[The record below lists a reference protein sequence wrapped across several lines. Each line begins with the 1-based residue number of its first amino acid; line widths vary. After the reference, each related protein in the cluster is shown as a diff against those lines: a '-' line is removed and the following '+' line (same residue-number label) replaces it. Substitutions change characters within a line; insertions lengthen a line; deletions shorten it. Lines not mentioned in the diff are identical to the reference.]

1 MTINDTAFANLPGAL
16 ELAAFEQLTGEQLF
30 RPVGA
35 LPAWP
40 HLPGGE
46 RADLAD
52 HYPMLEMFFAELE
65 HAWQGT
71 SDLWTEQDHD
81 GAEQYLQAVATEL
94 EGRRFLVIKSLPQ
107 ALFTYQQ
114 LAHDFQLEKEKVE
127 RLSRELDVKR
137 REAERATQA
146 KSEFLARMSHE
157 IRTPLNSVIGMADV
171 LAATDL
177 NAEQRRCVEV
187 SQRNGLGLLNLIND
201 ILDLAKVESGKTEL
215 EATNLDLRDVIARAL
230 EVVEVRA
237 SAKGLSL
244 RQMVGPDLP
253 LQLIGDPNR
262 LRQVLINLL
271 GNSIKFTEKGSL
283 EVRVE
288 QDPDD
293 PSPGHLR
300 FAVTDTGIGIPVDK
314 LSSVFESFSQADT
327 STTRK
332 YGGTGLGLTISKDLV
347 ALMHGRIWVES
358 TVGVGSTFY
367 FTARLGIQTAS
378 AENPNPIQAQPGPDG
393 PLHARSTAGMHILL
407 ADDSE
412 DNRFLIRAFLKN
424 SQCDIDIAVNGEEAV
439 DLFRRNPYH
448 VVLMDVEMPL
458 MDGYMATRAI
468 REFEAAESRSATP
481 VLALTAHAF
490 ADMSERGM
498 EAGFTEILTKPIRIS
513 TLLNAMGRFAPQTD
527 SIKIQVEEG
536 MEDVVPGYLKKR
548 RAEVPVYRA
557 ALAAGDLTAIRNMG
571 HRMKGTGGGYG
582 FQALTDLGSAF
593 EKAALAGDREEIARS
608 LDEFSRYIGAVELEY
623 KIA

>member
-1 MTINDTAFANLPGAL
+1 MTIDDTAFANLPGAL
-16 ELAAFEQLTGEQLF
+16 ELAAFEQVTGEPLF

-65 HAWQGT
+65 CTWQGT
-71 SDLWTEQDHD
+71 SDLWTEQGRD

-244 RQMVGPDLP
+244 RQMVGPDVP

-271 GNSIKFTEKGSL
+271 GNSIKFTEEGSL

-288 QDPDD
+288 QAPDD

-300 FAVTDTGIGIPVDK
+300 FAVTDTGIGIPADK

-347 ALMHGRIWVES
+347 ALMQGRMWVES

-367 FTARLGIQTAS
+367 FTARLGIQTAP
-378 AENPNPIQAQPGPDG
+378 AEKPNPIPAQPGPDG
-393 PLHARSTAGMHILL
+393 PLHARSTTGMRILL

-424 SQCDIDIAVNGEEAV
+424 SRCDIDIAVNGEEAV
-439 DLFRRNPYH
+439 DLFRRNAYH

-490 ADMSERGM
+490 ADISERGM

-513 TLLNAMGRFAPQTD
+513 TLLDALGRFAPQPD

-536 MEDVVPGYLKKR
+536 MEDVVPGYLEKR

-582 FQALTDLGSAF
+582 FQALTDLGSAL
-593 EKAALAGDREEIARS
+593 EKAAVAGDTETIARN